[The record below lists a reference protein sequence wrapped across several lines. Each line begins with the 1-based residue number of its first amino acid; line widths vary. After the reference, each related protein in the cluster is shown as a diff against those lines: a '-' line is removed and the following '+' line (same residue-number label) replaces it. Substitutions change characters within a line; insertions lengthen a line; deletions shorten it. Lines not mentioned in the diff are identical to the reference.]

1 LPNSRYERALVTG
14 ASSGIGLAIAE
25 RLAAAGLEVHAVAL
39 PESGLEVHAK
49 RMGAIPHAMD
59 VADTAAIERLVGE
72 VQPDVLV
79 NNAGILGAFQPL
91 QTATRHS
98 VDQLIAV
105 NLAQAIHF
113 TRTAL
118 PGMVE
123 RRRGHIFFTGS
134 IAGRVANKGLAVYSA
149 TKAGILAFAECIRWD
164 VLGSGV
170 RTTVL
175 VPGRVQTHIYDQHFG
190 SHAKA
195 GEALYEDFDALQPAD
210 LAQLLDPV
218 LDLPAHVDVSVVEV
232 MPTGQVFGGSQF
244 AKRAS
249 D

>member
-1 LPNSRYERALVTG
+1 MPNSRYERALVTG

-25 RLAAAGLEVHAVAL
+25 RLAGAGLEVHAVAL
-39 PESGLEVHAK
+39 PESGLEIHAK

-91 QTATRHS
+91 QAVSRQA
-98 VDQLIAV
+98 VDQLIAI

-113 TRTAL
+113 TRAAL

-134 IAGRVANKGLAVYSA
+134 IAGRVASKGLAVYAA
-149 TKAGILAFAECIRWD
+149 TKAGILAFAEGIRWD

-175 VPGRVQTHIYDQHFG
+175 VPGRVETHIYDQHFG
-190 SHAKA
+190 GHEKA
-195 GEALYEDFDALQPAD
+195 GVALYQDFDALQPAD
-210 LAQLLDPV
+210 LAQLLDTV